1 MSSTGQVGANQTRKR
16 SLPVSRQRQD
26 QVRYFVEDSN
36 TLIRKTLFGFEGERQ
51 SWYEMNTMTMPTDRD
66 LVRSY
71 AREGS
76 ETAFRALVS
85 RHVDLVFATAY
96 RQVGDKGLAEEI
108 TQNVFVRLARKSTV
122 LAGHETI
129 VGWLHRCAILESKAC
144 FRAEMRRRRREE
156 IAAALAETQCTGRD
170 LTLDLSPLLDE
181 ALLQLR
187 DGDRVAL
194 VLRFLE
200 ERSFREVGTALGVDE
215 NAARQRVNRALSKV
229 TEFFRQQGVVLPAAG
244 GAAVLHPS
252 TLAAPVGL
260 ASTASA
266 AGLAV
271 GGPASG
277 LGVVLL
283 SVMNLTKTQTAL
295 LCGLLVLLPLG
306 WRSVS
311 LMKLQREFDSLERD
325 RARFDGKVSDAEQDL
340 TQLDRA
346 LLQLRNE
353 TAAQRAG
360 VARIKDAIPKT
371 NSDSTPA
378 GLYRWDD
385 KVPVVRLPK
394 RLLPGIWMTGNTN
407 SQGELSQEIRAI
419 LQLSDDETRKVQSA
433 IDRFTADYQQLILK
447 VARPVP
453 PTPEELGGRSRD
465 EVKTFEFFGLNKPAL
480 GLRLEYLT
488 ELKATL
494 DTERLRLL
502 DRYGAFSGETD
513 HRLTVYQFD
522 PSPPNGAEPV
532 VTFRV
537 EFPDRGLSTTQLP
550 LKDFPRYARPLIQ
563 SWLDAVDQR
572 TRVSAPATSAPTNP

>member
-1 MSSTGQVGANQTRKR
+1 
-16 SLPVSRQRQD
+16 
-26 QVRYFVEDSN
+26 
-36 TLIRKTLFGFEGERQ
+36 
-51 SWYEMNTMTMPTDRD
+51 MNTVTMPTDRD

-244 GAAVLHPS
+244 GAAVLHQS

-283 SVMNLTKTQTAL
+283 SIMSLTKTQTAL
-295 LCGLLVLLPLG
+295 LCGVLVLAPLA
-306 WRSVS
+306 WQTSS
-311 LMKLQREFDSLERD
+311 LATAQREIDWRKRD
-325 RARFDGKVSDAEQDL
+325 LARFTDQVADAEQELD
-340 TQLDRA
+340 QLDRS
-346 LLQLRNE
+346 LVRVWNE
-353 TAAQRAG
+353 TASTRAE
-360 VARIKDAIPKT
+360 VARIRKGTPNPT
-371 NSDSTPA
+371 PDSTTPA
-378 GLYRWDD
+378 AYRWDD
-385 KVPVVRLPK
+385 SAPLVRLPK
-394 RLLPGIWMTGNTN
+394 RVLANLHLKGNAN
-407 SQGELSQEIRAI
+407 PQGELSPEIRGV
-419 LQLSDDETRKVQSA
+419 LQLTETETREVQSA
-433 IDRFTADYQQLILK
+433 IDRFTAGYQKLVLD
-447 VARPVP
+447 VARPVEP
-453 PTPEELGGRSRD
+453 SPRELEGRSRD
-465 EVKTFEFFGLNKPAL
+465 QVLVLEFKGLEQPAHALYQELLADLGTTLNPERLKLLKDSWRTWMSVPGESSLSTLQEIFAFDHRVQVSLLGDFIFFGVSQSNSGAVSGARSLRNIPHFISPIIQPWLEVARQSTPA
-480 GLRLEYLT
+480 
-488 ELKATL
+488 
-494 DTERLRLL
+494 
-502 DRYGAFSGETD
+502 
-513 HRLTVYQFD
+513 
-522 PSPPNGAEPV
+522 P
-532 VTFRV
+532 
-537 EFPDRGLSTTQLP
+537 
-550 LKDFPRYARPLIQ
+550 
-563 SWLDAVDQR
+563 
-572 TRVSAPATSAPTNP
+572 PATATPTTP